1 MSQNKLAEI
10 LKHDSSFKELY
21 EKHASEIDAINKLKK
36 EMNAVILAHNYMAPD
51 IFLTVAD
58 LVGDSLG
65 LAFDAVETKADI
77 ILMAGVHFMAETAK
91 LMSPAKTVL
100 IPDME
105 AGCSLASSITANNIE
120 KLRQKHPNV
129 PVVCYANT
137 TAEVKAA
144 SDICCTSANAVKV
157 VESLGTEE
165 VIFLPDEN
173 LASYA
178 ASKSKI
184 KIITWKGDCEVHVL
198 FTKEDID
205 KCREK
210 YPDTVILAHP
220 ECKRDVLEAS
230 DFIGSTSGMI
240 KYVRENRPKHA
251 SIITECSMGAILAL
265 ENPDIHFNMP
275 CYKCPHM
282 ELITIPKILSSLQNM
297 EHKVEI
303 DAGIAVNARKSVE
316 RMLAL
321 GK

>member
-144 SDICCTSANAVKV
+144 SDICCTSANAV
-157 VESLGTEE
+157 
-165 VIFLPDEN
+165 
-173 LASYA
+173 
-178 ASKSKI
+178 
-184 KIITWKGDCEVHVL
+184 
-198 FTKEDID
+198 
-205 KCREK
+205 
-210 YPDTVILAHP
+210 
-220 ECKRDVLEAS
+220 
-230 DFIGSTSGMI
+230 
-240 KYVRENRPKHA
+240 
-251 SIITECSMGAILAL
+251 
-265 ENPDIHFNMP
+265 
-275 CYKCPHM
+275 
-282 ELITIPKILSSLQNM
+282 
-297 EHKVEI
+297 
-303 DAGIAVNARKSVE
+303 
-316 RMLAL
+316 
-321 GK
+321 